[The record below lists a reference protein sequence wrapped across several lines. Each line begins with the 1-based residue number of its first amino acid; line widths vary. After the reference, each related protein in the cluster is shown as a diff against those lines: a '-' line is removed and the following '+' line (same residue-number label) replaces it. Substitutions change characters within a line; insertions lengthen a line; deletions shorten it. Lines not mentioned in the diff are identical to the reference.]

1 LRALRPSPAQTPAPA
16 RETGTAYWDNQAD
29 ERAARR
35 LRAVVR
41 PPTPRN
47 MRPRT
52 QATYWDN
59 QAVERA
65 ARRLREPKEEIATP
79 ARPRASRLAED
90 RVAIAYPAL
99 TATF

>member
-1 LRALRPSPAQTPAPA
+1 
-16 RETGTAYWDNQAD
+16 
-29 ERAARR
+29 
-35 LRAVVR
+35 
-41 PPTPRN
+41 